1 MNCSHIVAVYF
12 SPTHTSRRIAREV
25 ARGTGLGL
33 LAEIDLTCEAGCD
46 PIALPKD
53 ALILLAAPVYG
64 GRVSP
69 TALERLARLR
79 GQGQAQSRWWYM
91 AIGTTRM
98 RCWSSPTGRKT
109 GA

>member
-46 PIALPKD
+46 PIALP
-53 ALILLAAPVYG
+53 
-64 GRVSP
+64 
-69 TALERLARLR
+69 
-79 GQGQAQSRWWYM
+79 
-91 AIGTTRM
+91 
-98 RCWSSPTGRKT
+98 
-109 GA
+109 